1 MNFGDI
7 CTEVEILLQDTSST
21 IVSRIPGAVNEAV
34 LFAAGKVDIPSL
46 KSLIPVTTVVNQA
59 WASLPN
65 TSAGKILHVSSSN
78 ANGDSI
84 EILSCLE
91 DLLEHSPSL
100 DFEGDV
106 EMVALEGGVLYYQSI
121 PSTPQ
126 NLIVLHYA
134 NPETLKK
141 EEDIPVNF
149 PDFLHRKLFVH
160 GAASIIYEFIEDG
173 LEAEEKTNTN
183 WHTNQRDNGISELF
197 AWRAKNRKGKMR
209 HPYSV

>member
-1 MNFGDI
+1 MNFGDM
-7 CTEVEILLQDTSST
+7 CTEVGVLLEDNSED
-21 IVSRIPGAVNEAV
+21 IVSRIPGAVNEAI
-34 LFAAGKVDIPSL
+34 LYAADKVDIPSL
-46 KSLIPVTTVVNQA
+46 KRLISVTTIANQA

-78 ANGDSI
+78 ADGDSI

-106 EMVALEGGVLYYQSI
+106 DMVALEGTTLYYQSI

-126 NLIVLHYA
+126 TLLVLHYA
-134 NPETLKK
+134 YPETLVR
-141 EEDIPVNF
+141 EADEPNNF
-149 PDFLHRKLFVH
+149 PKSLHRKLFVH
-160 GAASIIYEFIEDG
+160 GAASILYEFIEDG
-173 LEAEEKTNTN
+173 LEAEDKNNTN
-183 WHTNQRDNGISELF
+183 WHTNKMNEGISELF
-197 AWRAKNRKGKMR
+197 AWRAKNRRGKMR